1 MVSKDLTNMVKMEFV
16 QRKVEFMQEFG
27 DVGRYRDDWDQLK
40 KLRHLCSADFKVEAR
55 RRAELEEEEMRLQ
68 GLEKMRAQA
77 KAEANMK
84 AKIAESEGRLM
95 CSKCQSEIKR
105 SLEQKTK
112 YKEVAPTRELNFE
125 RYGYGAKRKAYDPDY
140 EHVESSKYREYER
153 LEGEGYDDI
162 VTDPDDNRKKNL
174 RAPGLGHKPG
184 KFTPGDKK
192 YTTSDYI
199 IPPKVPQANLAA
211 PLPMAK
217 KPPGQLELEEHE
229 QHAFDL
235 PPELADPSEVNM

>member
-1 MVSKDLTNMVKMEFV
+1 MVSKDLTNMAKMEFV

-27 DVGRYRDDWDQLK
+27 DVGRYRDAWDQLK
-40 KLRHLCSADFKVEAR
+40 KFRHLCSADLKLEAR
-55 RRAELEEEEMRLQ
+55 RRAELEEEEKRLQ
-68 GLEKMRAQA
+68 GLEEMRAQA

-162 VTDPDDNRKKNL
+162 GWDDVITGGVFLISR
-174 RAPGLGHKPG
+174 G
-184 KFTPGDKK
+184 
-192 YTTSDYI
+192 
-199 IPPKVPQANLAA
+199 
-211 PLPMAK
+211 
-217 KPPGQLELEEHE
+217 
-229 QHAFDL
+229 
-235 PPELADPSEVNM
+235 ELARLVAKTRSSQILLPVVIRISDTNHCSGNY

>member
-55 RRAELEEEEMRLQ
+55 RRAELEEEEKRLQ
-68 GLEKMRAQA
+68 GLEEMRAQA

-84 AKIAESEGRLM
+84 AKIVESEGRLM

-162 VTDPDDNRKKNL
+162 VQ
-174 RAPGLGHKPG
+174 
-184 KFTPGDKK
+184 DK
-192 YTTSDYI
+192 DECGR
-199 IPPKVPQANLAA
+199 Q
-211 PLPMAK
+211 
-217 KPPGQLELEEHE
+217 
-229 QHAFDL
+229 
-235 PPELADPSEVNM
+235 